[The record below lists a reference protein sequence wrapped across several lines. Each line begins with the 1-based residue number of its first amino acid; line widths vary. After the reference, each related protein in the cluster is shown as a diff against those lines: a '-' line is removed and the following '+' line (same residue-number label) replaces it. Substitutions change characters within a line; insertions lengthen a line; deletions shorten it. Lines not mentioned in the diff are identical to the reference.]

1 MPVLQSTAPQG
12 LVIPAGQG
20 ALAFVTAA
28 THGLEEEVAR
38 LEEALQPELAHELK
52 AGLEG
57 DAQLL
62 LPPAP
67 ILKEDNWPLLTVS
80 KGFFESLAAGGVLS
94 WPTLWVSS
102 ACCPLLATGISH
114 TAHEPAIYRVQRC
127 SCCSLSCIS

>member
-1 MPVLQSTAPQG
+1 MPVFQSTAPQW

-38 LEEALQPELAHELK
+38 LEEALQPELARELK

-57 DAQLL
+57 GARLL

-94 WPTLWVSS
+94 WPSSWVSS
-102 ACCPLLATGISH
+102 ACCPLLAARMSH
-114 TAHEPAIYRVQRC
+114 TVHKPAVYHVQRC
-127 SCCSLSCIS
+127 ACCSLSCSS

>member
-1 MPVLQSTAPQG
+1 MPVLQSTAPQW

-38 LEEALQPELAHELK
+38 LEEALQPELARELK

-57 DAQLL
+57 DARLL

-80 KGFFESLAAGGVLS
+80 KGFFESLAAGGALS
-94 WPTLWVSS
+94 RPSSWVSS
-102 ACCPLLATGISH
+102 ACCPLPTRMFHVVRKA
-114 TAHEPAIYRVQRC
+114 AIYRVQRC
-127 SCCSLSCIS
+127 LCCGLSYWS